1 MNGNGLTG
9 LHQLTQWGD
18 GLDFLS
24 HAVVAVIDEP
34 NQIEEIV
41 HALDSDLGSTQ
52 NVAIVQGQE
61 AFQQFS
67 HPHNNASFDLMK
79 SLRRLLGQET
89 EHWTQYLEHMRDGR
103 AIVRIPV
110 SDSNTQAKGRIAN
123 ILTQHGARFVNFY
136 GQWTI
141 ERLAY

>member
-1 MNGNGLTG
+1 MNGNGLNG

-34 NQIEEIV
+34 NQVEELV
-41 HALDSDLGSTQ
+41 HALDSNLGASL

-61 AFQQFS
+61 AFQQLS
-67 HPHNNASFDLMK
+67 HSQRKSSFDLMK

-89 EHWTQYLEHMRDGR
+89 EHWTQYLEHMRNGR
-103 AIVRIPV
+103 AVVRIPV
-110 SDSNTQAKGRIAN
+110 SEDNTQAKGRIAN

>member
-1 MNGNGLTG
+1 MKMDGLSG
-9 LHQLTQWGD
+9 LNQLTQWGD

-34 NQIEEIV
+34 NQVEEIV
-41 HALDSDLGSTQ
+41 HALDSDLGSVQ
-52 NVAIVQGQE
+52 VNIAQGQE
-61 AFQQFS
+61 AFQHLSRRQQS
-67 HPHNNASFDLMK
+67 QSFDLMK

-103 AIVRIPV
+103 AVVRIPI
-110 SDSNTQAKGRIAN
+110 SESNPQAKGRVAN
-123 ILTQHGARFVNFY
+123 ILTKHGARFVNFY

>member
-34 NQIEEIV
+34 NQVEEIV
-41 HALDSDLGSTQ
+41 HALDSDLGAAQ

-67 HPHNNASFDLMK
+67 RPHGHSSFDLMK

-103 AIVRIPV
+103 AVVRIPI
-110 SDSNTQAKGRIAN
+110 SEGNPQAKNRIAD

-141 ERLAY
+141 ERLVY

>member
-1 MNGNGLTG
+1 MKMDGLTG
-9 LHQLTQWGD
+9 LNQLTQWGD

-34 NQIEEIV
+34 NQVDEIV
-41 HALDSDLGSTQ
+41 HALDSDLGTIQ
-52 NVAIVQGQE
+52 VNVAQGQE
-61 AFQQFS
+61 AFQHLSRRQQ
-67 HPHNNASFDLMK
+67 PQSFDLMK

-89 EHWTQYLEHMRDGR
+89 EHWTQYLEHMRNGH
-103 AIVRIPV
+103 AVVRIPINEN
-110 SDSNTQAKGRIAN
+110 DTQAKSRIAT
-123 ILTQHGARFVNFY
+123 ILAQHGARFVNFY